1 MYDLCIA
8 LLLLAGP
15 QATAT
20 AAITPA
26 DVSPAA
32 HSSATTPS
40 ASAALEIVVEKK
52 RPDGKAETIT
62 PTHVFHEGD
71 VIRLRLVS
79 QFDGFLYITD
89 QGSSG
94 QFSTVFPSVAAGN
107 DNRIAP
113 GKTYLVPATQDG
125 WFQITG
131 PAGFDVFYFLV
142 SPNPLAT
149 PAAST
154 FVAPGPASSL
164 RPRCNDA
171 IFRARGECDDISAGP
186 SPVPGNATLP
196 APLAPIA
203 GAASRDITIVRKNDE
218 VTVKSTPKDRAA
230 SAMRWPDSTRRTVP
244 SMNSYV

>member
-8 LLLLAGP
+8 LLLLAGS
-15 QATAT
+15 QTAAT
-20 AAITPA
+20 AASTPA
-26 DVSPAA
+26 PS
-32 HSSATTPS
+32 TPS
-40 ASAALEIVVEKK
+40 LHPSTASSTKHAAAPALDIVVEKK
-52 RPDGKAETIT
+52 LPDGKAQTMT
-62 PTHVFHEGD
+62 PTHVFQAGD
-71 VIRLRLVS
+71 VIRLRLAS

-107 DNRIAP
+107 DNRIAR
-113 GKTYLVPATQDG
+113 GRTYLVPATQDG
-125 WFQITG
+125 WFEITG
-131 PAGFDVFYFLV
+131 PPGFDVFYFLV
-142 SPNPLAT
+142 SPNPLAP

-186 SPVPGNATLP
+186 TAVPPGAPLP

-203 GAASRDITIVRKNDE
+203 GAASRDITIVRKKDE
-218 VTVKSTPKDRAA
+218 VTVQSD
-230 SAMRWPDSTRRTVP
+230 SAKTAPVIYTFRLAH
-244 SMNSYV
+244 N

>member
-8 LLLLAGP
+8 LLLLAAP

-20 AAITPA
+20 AATTPA
-26 DVSPAA
+26 RITAA
-32 HSSATTPS
+32 VHPSVAPPS
-40 ASAALEIVVEKK
+40 ASPALEIVVEKK
-52 RPDGKAETIT
+52 LPDNKVEMMT
-62 PTHVFHEGD
+62 PTHVFQTGD

-79 QFDGFLYITD
+79 QFDGFLYMMD

-107 DNRIAP
+107 DNRIVR

-131 PAGFDVFYFLV
+131 PPGFDVFYFLV
-142 SPNPLAT
+142 SPNPLTT
-149 PAAST
+149 PATSS
-154 FVAPGPASSL
+154 FIAPGPASSL

-171 IFRARGECDDISAGP
+171 IFRARGECEDVSAGP
-186 SPVPGNATLP
+186 MPVPRDAPLP

-203 GAASRDITIVRKNDE
+203 GTASRDITIVRRNDE
-218 VTVKSTPKDRAA
+218 VTVQSD
-230 SAMRWPDSTRRTVP
+230 SAKTAPVIYTFRLAH
-244 SMNSYV
+244 N